1 MGHAETPCLRAYSIS
16 PATRLVCHHGHRAI
30 SMVANKGLHGAISAN
45 RAHEY
50 DVRFA
55 QVLQVETSR

>member
-1 MGHAETPCLRAYSIS
+1 
-16 PATRLVCHHGHRAI
+16 
-30 SMVANKGLHGAISAN
+30 MVANKGLHGAISAN